1 MMPHLEV
8 IPVSSRREKKQ
19 FFQFPWELYRGN
31 PNWVPPLRV
40 VQQELLNY
48 RPHPFYDDAEIQTFL
63 ALRGGRP
70 CGRLAAV
77 VNHAHNRWYDEKRGF
92 FGFFESID
100 DCEVAGRLFDAVKSW
115 LTQRGIEALRG
126 PLNPSL
132 NYECALLVDGFDQ
145 PPWFMMPYNQPY
157 YDRLIRACGFRKAQD
172 MVAFWGHIDM
182 LKSLSDKL
190 QMMSRI
196 VEDRFGVKCRRFDLK
211 RFEEEIFTFQKIYN
225 SALGSTWGF
234 VPLSDAEVRKQAA
247 DMKWMIAPELTTIAE
262 IDGKPVGAMLGLLD
276 YNPRIQ
282 AIDGRLFPLGFIK
295 LLRNK
300 RQIQHVRLLSTNV
313 LPEYQSWGIGVSLVG
328 RLVPEALQWGITE
341 AEFSWVLESNHLSYK
356 TLKKGG
362 AKITKQ
368 YRIYDYGPPDT
379 TVNAKYMQQES
390 SCGQ

>member
-1 MMPHLEV
+1 M
-8 IPVSSRREKKQ
+8 PVSTRREKKQ
-19 FFQFPWELYRGN
+19 FFQFPWELYQGN

-40 VQQELLNY
+40 VEQELLNY

-63 ALRGGRP
+63 ALREGRP
-70 CGRLAAV
+70 CGRLAAM
-77 VNHAHNRWYDEKRGF
+77 VNHAHNRRYDEKRGF

-100 DCEVAGRLFDAVKSW
+100 DHEVAGRLFDAAKSW
-115 LTQRGIEALRG
+115 FLQRGIESIRG

-172 MVAFWGHIDM
+172 MVAFWGHVDM
-182 LKSLSDKL
+182 LRSLSEKL
-190 QMMSRI
+190 QMMSRM

-225 SALGSTWGF
+225 SALASTWGF

-247 DMKWMIAPELTTIAE
+247 DMKRMIAPELTTIAE

-282 AIDGRLFPLGFIK
+282 AIDGRLFPFGFLK

-300 RQIQHVRLLSTNV
+300 RRFIVF
-313 LPEYQSWGIGVSLVG
+313 
-328 RLVPEALQWGITE
+328 A
-341 AEFSWVLESNHLSYK
+341 
-356 TLKKGG
+356 
-362 AKITKQ
+362 
-368 YRIYDYGPPDT
+368 
-379 TVNAKYMQQES
+379 
-390 SCGQ
+390 C

>member
-190 QMMSRI
+190 QRMSRI